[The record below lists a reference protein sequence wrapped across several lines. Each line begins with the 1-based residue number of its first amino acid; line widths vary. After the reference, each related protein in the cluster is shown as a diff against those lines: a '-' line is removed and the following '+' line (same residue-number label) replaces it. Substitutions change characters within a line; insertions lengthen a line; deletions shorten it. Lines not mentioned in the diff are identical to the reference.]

1 MFLHDKYV
9 VVCKRCLRNVLI
21 GAFNLT
27 KNADSDQ
34 SSYSGYGIGF
44 DVRRSFNIN

>member
-1 MFLHDKYV
+1 MWSYAKDAYFTLGN
-9 VVCKRCLRNVLI
+9 LLI